1 MIDFILAGIIA
12 VSCIYGFLNGGAEAV
27 SNAVLTS
34 GQTAVTLT
42 MSILGA
48 MATWGGVMKL
58 AEKSGLTDKIA
69 NLISPIIRL
78 IFQGIDKNSAA
89 FRAIAMNITANMFG
103 LGNAATP
110 LGIEAMKELKKEEN
124 CGEVASRNMILL
136 TVINTSSIE
145 LIPSTVAALRLT
157 YGSKAPMEILPC
169 VLMVSVL
176 SLTAAIACAYAF
188 DGIRRRKKRE

>member
-1 MIDFILAGIIA
+1 MIDYILAGIIA
-12 VSCIYGFLNGGAEAV
+12 VSCIYGFVNGGAEAV

-34 GQTAVTLT
+34 GQSAVTLT
-42 MSILGA
+42 LSILGA

-69 NLISPIIRL
+69 CLISPFISL
-78 IFQGIDKNSAA
+78 IFRGIDKNSKA
-89 FRAIAMNITANMFG
+89 FKAIAMNITANLFG

-124 CGEVASRNMILL
+124 CNEIASRNMVLL

-157 YGSKAPMEILPC
+157 YGSMSPMDILPC
-169 VLMVSVL
+169 VLMVSIL
-176 SLTAAIACAYAF
+176 SLTAAVTCVYLF
-188 DGIRRRKKRE
+188 DGIGRKK

>member
-12 VSCIYGFLNGGAEAV
+12 ISCIYGFINGGADAV

-42 MSILGA
+42 LSILGA
-48 MATWGGVMKL
+48 MATWGGIMKL

-69 NLISPIIRL
+69 RLISPFISL
-78 IFQGIDKNSAA
+78 IFRGIDRNSKA
-89 FRAIAMNITANMFG
+89 FKAIAMNITANLSG

-110 LGIEAMKELKKEEN
+110 LGIEAMKELQKEDN
-124 CGEVASRNMILL
+124 CGETASRNMVLL

-145 LIPSTVAALRLT
+145 LIPSTVATLRLT
-157 YGSKAPMEILPC
+157 YGSKSPMEILPC
-169 VLMVSVL
+169 VLMVSIL
-176 SLTAAIACAYAF
+176 SLGAAMTCSYVF
-188 DGIRRRKKRE
+188 DGIGRKK

>member
-12 VSCIYGFLNGGAEAV
+12 VSCVYGFFNGGAEAV

-42 MSILGA
+42 LSILGA

-58 AEKSGLTDKIA
+58 AEKSGLTDRIA
-69 NLISPIIRL
+69 RLISPVIGL
-78 IFQGIDKNSAA
+78 IFRGLDKNSKA
-89 FRAIAMNITANMFG
+89 FKAIAMNITANLFG

-110 LGIEAMKELKKEEN
+110 LGIEAMKELKAEEN
-124 CGEVASRNMILL
+124 CEDTASRNMVLL

-145 LIPSTVAALRLT
+145 LIPSTVAALRVT
-157 YGSKAPMEILPC
+157 YGSGSPMDILPC
-169 VLMVSVL
+169 VLTVSVL
-176 SLTAAIACAYAF
+176 SLTAAIMCAYAF
-188 DGIRRRKKRE
+188 DKIGRRKK

>member
-12 VSCIYGFLNGGAEAV
+12 VSCVYGFFNGGAEAV

-42 MSILGA
+42 LSILGA
-48 MATWGGVMKL
+48 MATWGGIMKL
-58 AEKSGLTDKIA
+58 AEKSGLTDRIA
-69 NLISPIIRL
+69 RLISPVIGL
-78 IFQGIDKNSAA
+78 IFRGLDKNSKA
-89 FRAIAMNITANMFG
+89 FKAIAMNITANLFG

-110 LGIEAMKELKKEEN
+110 LGIEAMKELKAEKN
-124 CGEVASRNMILL
+124 CEDTASRNMVLL

-157 YGSKAPMEILPC
+157 YGSRSPMDILPC
-169 VLMVSVL
+169 VLTVSVL
-176 SLTAAIACAYAF
+176 SLTAAIVCAYAF
-188 DGIRRRKKRE
+188 DKIGRRKK

>member
-12 VSCIYGFLNGGAEAV
+12 VSCVYGFFNGGAEAV

-42 MSILGA
+42 LSILGA
-48 MATWGGVMKL
+48 MATWGGIMKL
-58 AEKSGLTDKIA
+58 AEKSGFTDRIA
-69 NLISPIIRL
+69 RLISPVVSL
-78 IFQGIDKNSAA
+78 IFRGLDKNSKA
-89 FRAIAMNITANMFG
+89 FKAIAMNITANLFG

-110 LGIEAMKELKKEEN
+110 LGIEAMKELKAEEN
-124 CGEVASRNMILL
+124 CEDTASRNMVLL

-157 YGSKAPMEILPC
+157 YGSRSPMDILPC
-169 VLMVSVL
+169 VLTVSVL
-176 SLTAAIACAYAF
+176 SLTTAIVCAYAF
-188 DGIRRRKKRE
+188 DKMGRRKK

>member
-12 VSCIYGFLNGGAEAV
+12 ASCIYGFLNGGAEAV

-42 MSILGA
+42 LSILGA
-48 MATWGGVMKL
+48 MATWGGIMKL

-69 NLISPIIRL
+69 SLISPIIKL
-78 IFQGIDKNSAA
+78 IFRGIDKNSTA
-89 FRAIAMNITANMFG
+89 FKAIAMNITANMFG

-110 LGIEAMKELKKEEN
+110 LGIEAMNALKKEEN
-124 CGEVASRNMILL
+124 CSEVVSRNMILL

-157 YGSKAPMEILPC
+157 YGSKSPMEILPC
-169 VLMVSVL
+169 VLMVSAL
-176 SLTAAIACAYAF
+176 SLTAAVTCAYAF
-188 DGIRRRKKRE
+188 DSVGRRKKRE

>member
-12 VSCIYGFLNGGAEAV
+12 ISCIYGFINGGADVV

-42 MSILGA
+42 LSILGA

-69 NLISPIIRL
+69 RLISPFISL
-78 IFQGIDKNSAA
+78 IFRGIDKNSKA
-89 FRAIAMNITANMFG
+89 FKAIAMNITANLFG

-110 LGIEAMKELKKEEN
+110 LGIEAMKELQKEDN
-124 CGEVASRNMILL
+124 CGETASRNMVLL

-145 LIPSTVAALRLT
+145 LIPSTVATLRLK
-157 YGSKAPMEILPC
+157 YGSKSPMEILPC
-169 VLMVSVL
+169 VLMVSIL
-176 SLTAAIACAYAF
+176 SLGAAITCSYVF
-188 DGIRRRKKRE
+188 DGIGRKK

>member
-1 MIDFILAGIIA
+1 MIDYILAGIIA
-12 VSCIYGFLNGGAEAV
+12 VSCIYGFINGGADAV

-42 MSILGA
+42 LSILGA

-58 AEKSGLTDKIA
+58 AEKSGLTDRISR
-69 NLISPIIRL
+69 LISPVISL
-78 IFQGIDKNSAA
+78 IFRGLDKNSKA
-89 FRAIAMNITANMFG
+89 FKAIAMNITANLFG

-110 LGIEAMKELKKEEN
+110 LGIEAMKELKKEEGSN
-124 CGEVASRNMILL
+124 DKASRNMVLL

-157 YGSKAPMEILPC
+157 YGSSSPMDILPC

-176 SLTAAIACAYAF
+176 SLLAAIICAYAF
-188 DGIRRRKKRE
+188 DGVWRKK